1 MDDSIKIAGTPAAV
15 TKRRWRARTLAWMV
29 AVIMLPAIGGGMF
42 WAGWV
47 LSSRG
52 SAQLPLITTEGDF
65 GHIALISPAESDLLA
80 INGITGRKV
89 PFLPASD
96 MNILDPSGR
105 FLFTSHESGTSAGV
119 TRIDLETG
127 DTAVLVSYLDHDFR
141 NLDGLLWTAW
151 GTLLVGEETP
161 GGRLFEILDPMAQP
175 GEAQFV
181 ERTAFGRRKHEGLA
195 MDERG
200 YLYGV
205 DEANEGGIYRFR
217 PDAPL
222 TVDALSS
229 GTLEVLVTEAD
240 LSELDRGRVAAR
252 WEPAETADPAG
263 FNRPEDI
270 EITRDTLYVALTG
283 ADQVISIDLA
293 DANNPTIGLFASSE
307 TNAPGLTWPDNLAS
321 DPDGNLYITENIGG
335 SRFTGQRNQLWA
347 AAAAGDPLA
356 PAEKVELFAT
366 LNSPRDEFS
375 GVLVD
380 NTGDRLFVNVL
391 GPDNFILMVPLSH

>member
-1 MDDSIKIAGTPAAV
+1 
-15 TKRRWRARTLAWMV
+15 
-29 AVIMLPAIGGGMF
+29 
-42 WAGWV
+42 
-47 LSSRG
+47 
-52 SAQLPLITTEGDF
+52 
-65 GHIALISPAESDLLA
+65 
-80 INGITGRKV
+80 
-89 PFLPASD
+89 
-96 MNILDPSGR
+96 
-105 FLFTSHESGTSAGV
+105 V

-127 DTAVLVSYLDHDFR
+127 DTAVVISYLDHDFR

-151 GTLLVGEETP
+151 GTLLVSEEAP

-205 DEANEGGIYRFR
+205 DEASEGGIYRFR

-222 TVDALSS
+222 TADALLS
-229 GTLEVLVTEAD
+229 GTLEVLDTDAD
-240 LSELDRGRVAAR
+240 LSELDRGRVAAS
-252 WEPAETADPAG
+252 WEPAETADHAG

-270 EITRDTLYVALTG
+270 EIARDTLYVALTG
-283 ADQVISIDLA
+283 ADQVISVDLS
-293 DANNPTIGLFASSE
+293 DPDNPTIGLFADSE
-307 TNAPGLTWPDNLAS
+307 ATAPGLTWPDNLAS
-321 DPDGNLYITENIGG
+321 DPHGNLYITENIGA
-335 SRFTGQRNQLWA
+335 SRYTGQRNQLWA
-347 AAAAGDPLA
+347 ATASQDPLA

-380 NTGDRLFVNVL
+380 GTGDRLFVNVL